1 MKSKKAIKL
10 IILIVAIT
18 LFLLVVTK
26 SRADAPIYEIS
37 NFDQLVEAVR
47 MSKIKENQNYTFL
60 LTDNIEI
67 TEEQQNSLI
76 NSDVKGIS
84 FGSTENPFT
93 GTFDGQGH
101 YIANLKYD
109 SEVFTPAADTGL
121 FAATADG
128 AVIKN
133 LIIKDADIESDYRGG
148 IVAGYAEGTRFENI
162 VVKDSHLFVSAINN
176 VVTLIT
182 DGGIRG
188 GAIVGEAHNC
198 VLYNCESE
206 GTRINTNNT
215 SAVAAL
221 AGKGLYL
228 GGLIGTTYY
237 TDIEYSRVI
246 DGLVKNYYD
255 VAVGAVGGN
264 VLYVGGIV
272 GKMVNNSRIIDSYST
287 AELNYYCATYVS
299 VGAGNIGHIG
309 GIAGAMDDQ
318 TNEIIRCHYA
328 GKATSRQYNAVLVI
342 PIIQDNVNVSG
353 IVDDYEGGAVVNTYF
368 KPSANPGVNMNVLGS
383 TSSTSSYGPLSDER
397 YIDKN
402 YWQNQN
408 FDFHGNIKRQ
418 TAYSQNHANKWVI
431 DYNTNIPVHGM
442 SISAAID
449 FTNAGVVTI
458 KNSELV
464 NTDVSTSE
472 ATTFAVQG
480 LKANESTTSITATE
494 NEGYRFV
501 SWYKIPNVTISA
513 ADGEHNYY
521 DEIFSHYQAYSNE
534 KELIDTYIE
543 DNDLFVAYYQT
554 KITFHDINGRY
565 VDPAT
570 NDSRDES
577 GENDWYDFNSEIP
590 IVIPNEKPSSPT
602 ARLVGWTTTRSS
614 ETGGGYSSITSSE
627 LTALKNS
634 GTYYEI
640 DDKITKSLELYPVYM
655 DLISNITTVFEGN
668 EQDSIN
674 DVSQRAG
681 VRNYIS

>member
-10 IILIVAIT
+10 IILIVAIA
-18 LFLLVVTK
+18 LFVLIVTK

-47 MSKIKENQNYTFL
+47 MSKLKENQNYTFL

-67 TEEQQNSLI
+67 TEEQQASLI

-84 FGSTENPFT
+84 FGSTDNPFT

-133 LIIKDADIESDYRGG
+133 LIIKNADIESDYRGG
-148 IVAGYAEGTRFENI
+148 IIVGYAEGTRFENI

-228 GGLIGTTYY
+228 GGLIGTSYY

-246 DGLVKNYYD
+246 GGIVKNYYD

-272 GKMVNNSRIIDSYST
+272 GKMLDNSRVIDSYST

-299 VGAGNIGHIG
+299 VGAGNVGHIG
-309 GIAGAMDDQ
+309 GIAGSMEDQ

-368 KPSANPGVNMNVLGS
+368 KPSANPGVNMKVLGN
-383 TSSTSSYGPLSDER
+383 TSSTSSYGPLSEER

-402 YWQNQN
+402 YWENQN
-408 FDFHGNIKRQ
+408 YDFQGHINRQ
-418 TAYSQNHANKWVI
+418 TSYSQNHSNKWVI
-431 DYNTNIPVHGM
+431 DYNTNMPVHGM
-442 SISAAID
+442 SIAAAID
-449 FTNAGVVTI
+449 FTDAGEVTI

-464 NTDVSTSE
+464 NTDVSTSK
-472 ATTFAVQG
+472 ATTFAIQG
-480 LKANESTTSITATE
+480 LKAHESTTSITATE
-494 NEGYRFV
+494 NDGYRFV
-501 SWYKIPNVTISA
+501 SWYKVPNVTISA
-513 ADGEHNYY
+513 ADSEHNYY
-521 DEIFSHYQAYSNE
+521 DEIFSQYPVYSNE
-534 KELIDTYIE
+534 KELRDAYIE

-554 KITFHDINGRY
+554 KITFHDINGKF

-590 IVIPNEKPSSPT
+590 IVNPNEKPSSPT
-602 ARLVGWTTTRSS
+602 ARLVGWTTTKSS
-614 ETGGGYSSITSSE
+614 ESGGGYSSITSSE
-627 LTALKNS
+627 LISLKNS
-634 GTYYEI
+634 GTYYET
-640 DDKITKSLELYPVYM
+640 DDKITKSLDLYPVYM

-674 DVSQRAG
+674 DISQRAG
-681 VRNYIS
+681 VRNYNS